1 MKRHASNTLL
11 TRLMLLSSAVILI
24 AVIVAASV
32 SYANLNGE
40 IKVANESYYQKRFEH
55 ACGLLDRRFFQ
66 PVISARSE
74 IATLK
79 SWKDALAALSIPLS
93 SQVLIRDAH
102 TLLKQK
108 LELEADIADI
118 AVYSPQNSFIIS
130 ALSGVSFLNSAAVT
144 KPFDR
149 DWVSQLQ
156 TMASSDISLWLP
168 ARGFPQGIGVQGDVL
183 SYVYKLNLA
192 SSGGKLMYLCLS
204 TPVEHFNKIVN
215 LSPGEKL
222 FLVDENG
229 STVLGEG
236 EQPGK
241 LSAANSPVFH
251 DDYYCMKMPSSF
263 SPWYYVMMVPAALY
277 THSSSAF
284 ILRMVT
290 AAMLVLAAMVLIS
303 YIFIRKLTSPFSA
316 MLEDAR
322 RLSTEKYERKSG
334 DMHFVA
340 ETFREHISASEALR
354 EQLLKH
360 SSKLRRSFLLALLNG
375 NTMSI
380 EETDEY
386 LEFLD
391 INFRHT
397 SFAALVLNRVGA
409 EFESL
414 DELRIEN
421 IIERLNNDDLQLFS
435 AGAYGQAM
443 YYLVVFSETSG
454 VRETLETIPEMLK
467 SSVFEYDIRLCIG
480 PTVDGIEQ
488 IEDSFRSALMGEAPS
503 DRLCAPEDAVSTDAV
518 HAQCARK
525 AAEYLDTNYTH
536 DISVEEIAE
545 ALGVSRSF
553 LSRCFKE
560 VHGMTILEY
569 LLGVRMKNAL
579 RLLNETDLSVNE
591 IAAQVGFNNANYF
604 FRKFK
609 EEFDVTPT
617 QYRTE
622 KSKR

>member
-1 MKRHASNTLL
+1 MKRHTSNTLL
-11 TRLMLLSSAVILI
+11 TRLMLLTSAVILI
-24 AVIVAASV
+24 AVVVAASV

-40 IKVANESYYQKRFEH
+40 IKVANESYYQKRFEN

-66 PVISARSE
+66 PMISARSE

-79 SWKDALAALSIPLS
+79 SWKEALAALSVPLS
-93 SQVLIRDAH
+93 SQVLIKDTH

-149 DWVSQLQ
+149 EWISQLH

-168 ARGFPQGIGVQGDVL
+168 ARGFPRGIGVQGDVL
-183 SYVYKLNLA
+183 SYIYKLNLS

-204 TPVEHFNKIVN
+204 TPVENFNKIVN

-236 EQPGK
+236 VQPGK
-241 LSAANSPVFH
+241 LSAANAPVLH

-277 THSSSAF
+277 THSSSVF
-284 ILRMVT
+284 IFRMVT
-290 AAMLVLAAMVLIS
+290 AAALVLAAMVLLS

-322 RLSTEKYERKSG
+322 RLNAEKYEQQSG

-391 INFRHT
+391 INFRHK
-397 SFAALVLNRVGA
+397 SFAVLVLNRVGA

-421 IIERLNNDDLQLFS
+421 MIERLNSDDLQLFS

-454 VRETLETIPEMLK
+454 VRKTLETIPAMLK

-480 PTVDGIEQ
+480 PAVDGIEQ
-488 IEDSFRSALMGEAPS
+488 IEDSFHSALMGEEPGGS
-503 DRLCAPEDAVSTDAV
+503 LCPPVDAASTDAG
-518 HAQCARK
+518 HAQCARR
-525 AAEYLDTNYTH
+525 AAEYLDTNYTR
-536 DISVEEIAE
+536 DISVEEIAA

-569 LLGVRMKNAL
+569 LLGVRMKKAL
-579 RLLNETDLSVNE
+579 SLLDETDMSVNE
-591 IAAQVGFNNANYF
+591 IAARVGFNNANYF

-622 KSKR
+622 KTKH

>member
-11 TRLMLLSSAVILI
+11 TRLMLLTSAVILI

-40 IKVANESYYQKRFEH
+40 IKVANESYYQKRFEN
-55 ACGLLDRRFFQ
+55 ACGLLDQRFFQ
-66 PVISARSE
+66 PMISARSE
-74 IATLK
+74 IVTLK
-79 SWKDALAALSIPLS
+79 SWKDTLAALSVPLS
-93 SQVLIRDAH
+93 SQILIRDTH
-102 TLLKQK
+102 TLLRQK

-118 AVYSPQNSFIIS
+118 AIYSPQNHFILS

-149 DWVSQLQ
+149 DWVSQIQ
-156 TMASSDISLWLP
+156 GMSATDVSLWLP
-168 ARGFPQGIGVQGDVL
+168 ARDFPRGIGVQGDVL
-183 SYVYKLNLA
+183 SYVYKLNLS
-192 SSGGKLMYLCLS
+192 SSGGKLMYLCIS
-204 TPVEHFNKIVN
+204 TPVDHFGDIVS
-215 LSPGEKL
+215 LGAGEKL
-222 FLVDENG
+222 FLVDGSG

-236 EQPGK
+236 EQPDK
-241 LSAANSPVFH
+241 LGISVAPVLYDGF
-251 DDYYCMKMPSSF
+251 YCMKMPSAY
-263 SPWYYVMMVPAALY
+263 SPWYYVMLVPTTIY
-277 THSSSAF
+277 TNSNSTF

-290 AAMLVLAAMVLIS
+290 TALLVLALMILIS
-303 YIFIRKLTSPFSA
+303 YVFIRRLTSPFSA

-322 RLSTEKYERKSG
+322 RLNAEKYERQSG
-334 DMHFVA
+334 DMRFVA

-391 INFRHT
+391 IDFRHS
-397 SFAALVLNRVGA
+397 SFAALVLYRVGSD
-409 EFESL
+409 FESL

-421 IIERLNNDDLQLFS
+421 MIERLNSDELQLFS

-443 YYLVVFSETSG
+443 YYLVVFSDFSEM
-454 VRETLETIPEMLK
+454 RKTLETIPELLK
-467 SSVFEYDIRLCIG
+467 SSVFEYDVNLCIG
-480 PTVDGIEQ
+480 QSVDEIEQ
-488 IEDSFRSALMGEAPS
+488 IEDSFRSALMGDTPRNDPS
-503 DRLCAPEDAVSTDAV
+503 QQEDNAATDTV
-518 HAQCARK
+518 HAECARN
-525 AAEYLDTNYTH
+525 AAEYLDMNYVH
-536 DISVEEIAE
+536 DISVDEVAD

-569 LLGVRMKNAL
+569 LLGVRMKKAL
-579 RLLNETDLSVNE
+579 SLLDETDMSVNE
-591 IAAQVGFNNANYF
+591 IAARVGFNNANYF

-609 EEFDVTPT
+609 EEFGCTPS

-622 KSKR
+622 KTKR